1 MTLLTLEV
9 TPSSHLAQPCQ
20 GPSSQSS
27 PHLTA
32 QSLSRP
38 GGFTSPHRDGS
49 VSTRGQEGKR
59 TQVRFR
65 VWEPNPH

>member
-32 QSLSRP
+32 HSLSRP
-38 GGFTSPHRDGS
+38 GAATSPHSLAS
-49 VSTRGQEGKR
+49 VSTRGQAGNK
-59 TQVRFR
+59 TQVTLR
-65 VWEPNPH
+65 VCRPNPH